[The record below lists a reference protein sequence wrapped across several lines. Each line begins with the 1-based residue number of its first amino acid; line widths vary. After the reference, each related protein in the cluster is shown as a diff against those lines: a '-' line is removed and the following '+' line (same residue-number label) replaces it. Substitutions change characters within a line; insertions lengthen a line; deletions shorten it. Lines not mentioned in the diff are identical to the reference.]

1 MKLHKFSE
9 KSSRRLSLIGG
20 IAYGLGLMGGLIGAW
35 FLPTWVL
42 AVALGAAFVAWVL
55 TRRPL

>member
-9 KSSRRLSLIGG
+9 HSSRRLSIIGG
-20 IAYGLGLMGGLIGAW
+20 IAYGLGLVSGLIGVW

-42 AVALGAAFVAWVL
+42 ALLLGAAFVVWVL
-55 TRRPL
+55 TRRRL

>member
-20 IAYGLGLMGGLIGAW
+20 IAYGLGLVGGLIGVW
-35 FLPTWVL
+35 FLPTWALVAALCL
-42 AVALGAAFVAWVL
+42 AFGLWWM